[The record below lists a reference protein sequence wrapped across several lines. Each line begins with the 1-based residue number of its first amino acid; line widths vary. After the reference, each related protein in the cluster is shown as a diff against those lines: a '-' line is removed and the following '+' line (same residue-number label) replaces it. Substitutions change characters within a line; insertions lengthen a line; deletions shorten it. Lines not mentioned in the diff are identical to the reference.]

1 MANGGLVSVI
11 IPSYNRA
18 HFIERSVGSA
28 LGQTHRDVEVI
39 VIDDGSKDGTRAL
52 VEKLWASEPRVR
64 YQHQENKGISGARNA
79 GLALA
84 TGDYVALL
92 DSDDAWVPWKLE
104 AQLAC
109 MRAHPEVG
117 MTWTDMQAIG
127 PDGSVTSE
135 AFLREMYSAYRW
147 FPTAGKLFRSQ
158 APLAEAWAR
167 TNDVAPGRRF
177 YWGDIGAQMLMGN
190 LVHTS
195 TVVLTRARAQAV
207 KTFREDLRH
216 CGEDYEYHLRTCRE
230 GPVGYLDVA
239 ALKYQRGLPDQATA
253 PGNAIHMAVNFL
265 RVIEPILKS
274 ERDSLALPRR
284 MQDAVL
290 AEAYAWVGEMRL
302 DLGDTAAARRE
313 LLRSLARHPWQPR
326 VGRLLVAACLPTRMR
341 SVVRGAFQTI
351 SGRSVRTPRAAA

>member
-1 MANGGLVSVI
+1 MASGGLVSVI

-18 HFIERSVGSA
+18 HFLERSVGSA

-39 VIDDGSKDGTRAL
+39 IVDDGSKDGTRAL
-52 VEKLWASEPRVR
+52 VEKLWAAEPRVR
-64 YQHQENKGISGARNA
+64 YHRQDNKGISGARNA
-79 GLALA
+79 GLERA

-117 MTWTDMQAIG
+117 MTWTDMRAVG
-127 PDGSVTSE
+127 PDGNVTSE

-147 FPTAGKLFRSQ
+147 FPTAASLFR
-158 APLAEAWAR
+158 AHAALGELWGRGAE
-167 TNDVAPGRRF
+167 VAPGRGF
-177 YWGDIGAQMLMGN
+177 YWGDIGPQMLMGN

-207 KTFREDLRH
+207 KAFREDLRH

-230 GPVGYLDVA
+230 GPVGYLDVS
-239 ALKYQRGLPDQATA
+239 ALTYQRGLPDQATK
-253 PGNAIHMAVNFL
+253 PENAIHMAVNFL
-265 RVIEPILKS
+265 RVIEPILLA
-274 ERDSLALPRR
+274 ERDRLDLPRA

-302 DLGDTAAARRE
+302 DLGEVAAARRE
-313 LLRSLARHPWQPR
+313 LLRSLARLPWQPR
-326 VGRLLVAACLPTRMR
+326 VGRLLFAACLPTPVRNAVR
-341 SVVRGAFQTI
+341 SAYRKL
-351 SGRSVRTPRAAA
+351 SGRAPRAAA